1 VVDYVRH
8 WKDRTGIPAKQIV
21 AWLGVQAGKFYDWKN
36 RYGKVNEHNGW
47 IPRDHWLTPDE
58 KQAILDFHDRHPLE
72 GYRRLTFMMLDAD
85 VVAVSP
91 ASVYRVLKAAGVI
104 GRRQTKRSS
113 KGKGFDQPPHPHRD
127 WHVDISYINIAGT
140 FYYLCSV
147 LDGYSRYLLHWEI
160 REAMLEEDVEVVLQ
174 RTREKYPNAKP
185 RIITDNGPQFIAKD
199 FKQFIRISGMTHV
212 RTSPYYPQSNGKLE
226 RFHRTIKA
234 DCIRPGTPLTVQD
247 ARRIVANF
255 VTHYNEVRLHSALGY
270 VPPATKLDGREQ
282 EVFDGRDAKLAA
294 ARQHRQQQRAETV
307 CHAEHRRTS
316 SACYTEN
323 AWPED
328 RALLGSNPIAESGPK
343 TKIEAAHPSPQ
354 SSPSS
359 SFLAQCEKPKSDTA
373 QSSIHV
379 ELESTYSPKLR
390 QRKSASR

>member
-1 VVDYVRH
+1 
-8 WKDRTGIPAKQIV
+8 
-21 AWLGVQAGKFYDWKN
+21 
-36 RYGKVNEHNGW
+36 VNEHNGW

-58 KQAILDFHDRHPLE
+58 KRAILAFHHRYPLA

-85 VVAVSP
+85 VVAASP

-104 GRRQTKRSS
+104 GRSPRKRSS
-113 KGKGFDQPPHPHRD
+113 HGKGFDQPSHPHRH

-160 REAMLEEDVEVVLQ
+160 RESMLEEDVEVVLQ
-174 RTREKYPNAKP
+174 RSREKYPHTAP

-212 RTSPYYPQSNGKLE
+212 KTSPYYPQSNGKLE

-234 DCIRPGTPLTVQD
+234 DCIRPGTPLTIQD

-270 VPPATKLDGREQ
+270 VTPATKLSGREQ
-282 EVFDGRDAKLAA
+282 EVFRRRDAKLAA
-294 ARQHRQQQRAETV
+294 ARRRRQQQRAETV
-307 CHAEHRRTS
+307 RQAEDRRAS
-316 SACYTEN
+316 STCYTEN
-323 AWPED
+323 AWREE
-328 RALLGSNPIAESGPK
+328 RAMLGSNPSAASGPK
-343 TKIEAAHPSPQ
+343 TKIGAAHRSPQ
-354 SSPSS
+354 SSLAS
-359 SFLAQCEKPKSDTA
+359 SFLAQCEKPKSTTF
-373 QSSIHV
+373 QPSIGV
-379 ELESTYSPKLR
+379 ED
-390 QRKSASR
+390 